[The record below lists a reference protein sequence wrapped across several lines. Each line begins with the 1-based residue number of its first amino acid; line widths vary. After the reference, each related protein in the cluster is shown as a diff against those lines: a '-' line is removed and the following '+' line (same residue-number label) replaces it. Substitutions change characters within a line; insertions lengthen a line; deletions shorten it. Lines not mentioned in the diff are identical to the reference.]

1 MKKHALDSSYYQ
13 HCIEKTKYE
22 NIYLATDNKRHE
34 TVKNL
39 IKKWT
44 DKNY

>member
-1 MKKHALDSSYYQ
+1 MQRFKDMNK
-13 HCIEKTKYE
+13 EKGYTYKLKGAYPK
-22 NIYLATDNKRHE
+22 I
-34 TVKNL
+34 KNL